1 MYTEDELLPISAL
14 QHLAFCERQWGLIHL
29 EGAWSENYLTAQ
41 GNVMHEKAHDEET
54 ESRGDLRITRGLK
67 LRSLKLGLVGQADVV
82 EFHKATQGETG
93 ISIPGAN
100 GLWKPLV
107 IEYKRGKPK
116 IGHEDEVQLC
126 AQVMCIEEM
135 LEIDIASS
143 SFFYGQPRR
152 RYDLNIDGTIRKET
166 AALIMKLHKMN
177 DASVTPAA
185 VYTKRCKACSLIDIC
200 LPDIKKNYKNV
211 QGYLAQVN
219 LDFEGNDETPA

>member
-67 LRSLKLGLVGQADVV
+67 LRSLKLGVIGQADVV
-82 EFHKATQGETG
+82 EFHKAAQGEKG
-93 ISIPGAN
+93 ISITGAD

-135 LEIDIASS
+135 LGIDIASS

-152 RYDLNIDGTIRKET
+152 RYDLNIDNTIRKET
-166 AALIMKLHKMN
+166 EALIIKLHKMN
-177 DASVTPAA
+177 DAGITPAA
-185 VYTKRCKACSLIDIC
+185 VYTKRCQSCSLIDIC
-200 LPDIKKNYKNV
+200 LPHIKKNYRNV
-211 QGYLAQVN
+211 QGYLSQVN
-219 LDFEGNDETPA
+219 LDFGENDETPA

>member
-14 QHLAFCERQWGLIHL
+14 QHLAFCERQWGLIHI
-29 EGAWSENYLTAQ
+29 EGAWSENFLTAQ

-126 AQVMCIEEM
+126 AQVMCLEEM
-135 LEIDIASS
+135 LEINISSS

-152 RYDLNIDGTIRKET
+152 RYDLNIDDTIRKET
-166 AALIMKLHKMN
+166 EALIMKLHKMN
-177 DASVTPAA
+177 DAGVTPAA
-185 VYTKRCKACSLIDIC
+185 VYTKRCQSCSLIDIC

-211 QGYLAQVN
+211 QGYLARVN
-219 LDFEGNDETPA
+219 PDSGGNDETPA